1 MNVGHEYKYKNVYIY
16 IFIYIYTYVKIYSWL
31 KYAGVCDGEY
41 VHNDTIGSCDMFFFV
56 VMN

>member
-1 MNVGHEYKYKNVYIY
+1 MNVGHEYKYKYVYIY
-16 IFIYIYTYVKIYSWL
+16 IYIYVKIYSWL